1 MSSNSTSFIKM
12 IDNMIEFSE
21 YDDELSDGIKWIDM
35 KCQSTGVSFYDYV
48 FNILYNYDGNHSIK
62 DMFGVNDE

>member
-21 YDDELSDGIKWIDM
+21 YDDELSDGIKW
-35 KCQSTGVSFYDYV
+35 
-48 FNILYNYDGNHSIK
+48 K
-62 DMFGVNDE
+62 DWKTNPTFLALTSALPSSSNAAKS